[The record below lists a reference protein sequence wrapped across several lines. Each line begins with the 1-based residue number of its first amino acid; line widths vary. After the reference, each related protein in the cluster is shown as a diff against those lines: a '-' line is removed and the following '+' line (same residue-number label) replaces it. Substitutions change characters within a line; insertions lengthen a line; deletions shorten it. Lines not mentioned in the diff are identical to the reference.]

1 MDIATAVGFVA
12 GIITV
17 ATLVLL
23 GGDFRMFY
31 DVHAIIVI
39 GGGCTAGTLIRFPF
53 SAMAHG
59 FPMGIRYVFTMRSQ
73 SPRILIEEIG
83 RVAEIYRK
91 NGPVALDGVQVED
104 PFLAQALRYLA
115 DGYDAEFIRKTLEQ
129 ERDTFF
135 QHLDEGQKIYR
146 SIGDAAPAWG
156 MIGTLVGMVQMFSN
170 MEDPSKLGPFM
181 AVALLATLYGALAGN
196 LICLPIADKLH
207 VKLEEEDVSR
217 NLIIDGVLQ
226 MRASKSPA
234 VIREMLISYLPDHAK
249 HHIAEATT

>member
-1 MDIATAVGFVA
+1 MDIATILGLVVGM
-12 GIITV
+12 ITV
-17 ATLVLL
+17 VTLILL
-23 GGDFRMFY
+23 GGSFGMFY
-31 DVHAIIVI
+31 DVHALIVI
-39 GGGCTAGTLIRFPF
+39 GGGCTAGTLIRFPL

-59 FPMGIRYVFTMRSQ
+59 FPMGLKYAFKMRQ
-73 SPRILIEEIG
+73 QNPRMLIEEIT
-83 RVAEIYRK
+83 RVADIYRK
-91 NGPVALDGVQVED
+91 GGATALDQVEVED
-104 PFLAQALRYLA
+104 PFLKQALRFLA
-115 DGYDAEFIRKTLEQ
+115 DGYDADFIRRTLEQ
-129 ERDTFF
+129 DRDTFF

-156 MIGTLVGMVQMFSN
+156 MVGTLVGMVQMFSN

-181 AVALLATLYGALAGN
+181 AVALLATLYGALTGN

-234 VIREMLISYLPDHAK
+234 VIREMLISYLPDHHK
-249 HHIAEATT
+249 HEMAEAA

>member
-1 MDIATAVGFVA
+1 MDLATILGFVA

-17 ATLVLL
+17 SALILM
-23 GGDFRMFY
+23 GGSFGMFY
-31 DVHAIIVI
+31 DVHALIVI
-39 GGGCTAGTLIRFPF
+39 GGGCTAGTLIRFPL

-59 FPMGIRYVFTMRSQ
+59 FPIGLKYVFKMRTQ
-73 SPRILIEEIG
+73 SPRVLIEEIT
-83 RVAEIYRK
+83 RVADIYRK
-91 NGPVALDGVQVED
+91 GGATALDQVAVED

-115 DGYDAEFIRKTLEQ
+115 DGYDAEFIRRTLEQ
-129 ERDTFF
+129 DRDTFF

-156 MIGTLVGMVQMFSN
+156 MVGTLVGMVQMFSN

-181 AVALLATLYGALAGN
+181 AVALLATLYGALVGN
-196 LICLPIADKLH
+196 LVCLPIADKLH

-234 VIREMLISYLPDHAK
+234 VIREMLISYLPEHHK
-249 HHIAEATT
+249 HELAAAA